1 MTHYNFEQI
10 CDDKHTPQIL
20 THIVKLPFSA
30 GGLNLLP
37 NFEKGLLDR
46 ILILEE
52 VVGKEGTKRGCSFYV
67 KITVKYEIFHDKVYK
82 TK

>member
-10 CDDKHTPQIL
+10 FDDKHTPQIL

-30 GGLNLLP
+30 GELNLLP
-37 NFEKGLLDR
+37 HFEKGLLDR

-52 VVGKEGTKRGCSFYV
+52 VVGKEGANLFRGVAVFTS
-67 KITVKYEIFHDKVYK
+67 KLQ
-82 TK
+82 